1 MVLLSGCTGGVPL
14 WLQGDFMM
22 FRVLRGIAVGIGLLG
37 GLCTG
42 VAGAESLRVYVGNYT
57 SGPEA
62 GIYLLDLDLAAG
74 TLTSRWMVGA
84 METPSF
90 LAVHPSLPVLYAVGE
105 SGGPE
110 GGAVRAFA
118 MEAGSGK
125 LRALET
131 QSSGGAGPCHVAVAP
146 SGKHVA
152 VANYSGGSVALFP
165 VTEEGGLSAASAFV
179 QHAGSSVNPQRQE
192 GPHAHSVAFDPSG
205 KFLLSADLGLDQVL
219 VYRYDETAGTLSPHT
234 PAFLALPP
242 GAGPRHVAFHP
253 SGKFLYVVNEL
264 DSTVSVCTYD
274 AAAGLLSPVQQ
285 ITTLPADFTGSNT
298 TAEIRVHPS
307 GHALYASNR
316 GHDSLAV
323 FAIDPAAGTLTAL
336 GHTPTGGKT
345 PRNFNVD
352 PTGAYVIA
360 ANQASDNVVLFRVDP
375 KDGTLAPTG
384 VEVRTPSPVCIAFV
398 KP

>member
-1 MVLLSGCTGGVPL
+1 
-14 WLQGDFMM
+14 M
-22 FRVLRGIAVGIGLLG
+22 FNRVVRGIAAGIGLLA
-37 GLCTG
+37 GLGAG
-42 VAGAESLRVYVGNYT
+42 VAGAAEPTAPGLLRVYVGNYT
-57 SGPEA
+57 AGPEA
-62 GIYLLDLDLAAG
+62 GIHLLELDRAAG
-74 TLTSRWMVGA
+74 TLTSRGMVGA

-90 LAVHPSLPVLYAVGE
+90 LAVHPSLPVVYAVGE

-118 MEAGSGK
+118 MEADTGK
-125 LRALET
+125 LRALDT
-131 QSSGGAGPCHVAVAP
+131 QSSGGAGPCHVAVSP

-165 VTEEGGLSAASAFV
+165 VTAEGGLSAASAFV
-179 QHAGSSVNPQRQE
+179 QHAGSSVNPQRQQ

-219 VYRYDETAGTLSPHT
+219 VYRYDETAGTLSPHA
-234 PAFLALPP
+234 PPFLSLPP

-253 SGKFLYVVNEL
+253 TGKFLYVVNEL
-264 DSTVSVCTYD
+264 DSTVSVCTYN
-274 AAAGLLSPVQQ
+274 AASGLLTPVQQ
-285 ITTLPADFTGSNT
+285 ITTLPADFAGSNT
-298 TAEIRVHPS
+298 TAEIRVHPA

-323 FAIDPAAGTLTAL
+323 FAIHTEAGTLTAL

-360 ANQASDNVVLFRVDP
+360 ANQASDTVVLFRVNS

-384 VEVRTPSPVCIAFV
+384 VEVRSPSPVCITFT